1 MTDRPE
7 SVLAMIQVAAGAT
20 EDTEYQITF
29 RAWQLKEI
37 SKYIKTLEK
46 ESSNDRQDTDR

>member
-1 MTDRPE
+1 MTDRPAP
-7 SVLAMIQVAAGAT
+7 VATMLRLAERADNEVQY
-20 EDTEYQITF
+20 EITF

-46 ESSNDRQDTDR
+46 ERDSE